1 MAYGHNGGDIMTPSG
16 NRLLDEL
23 LKMNEQLTEVKAK
36 LEKIEQ
42 NTKIGMV
49 A

>member
-1 MAYGHNGGDIMTPSG
+1 MDMMYE
-16 NRLLDEL
+16 EL
-23 LKMNEQLTEVKAK
+23 VKMNEQLTEVKAK

>member
-1 MAYGHNGGDIMTPSG
+1 MDMMYE
-16 NRLLDEL
+16 EL
-23 LKMNEQLTEVKAK
+23 VKMNAKLEEVKAK

>member
-1 MAYGHNGGDIMTPSG
+1 MTGS
-16 NRLLDEL
+16 RILDEL
-23 LKMNEQLTEVKAK
+23 EKLNQNIEEVKAK